1 MLLLLNKFFK
11 KPIHPFNMQ
20 NDGIM
25 TYGQWQYEK
34 GEKTIEFYTKK
45 YTTEEMFKGKNVL
58 DIGCGAAGKS
68 LYYASLG
75 AKKVTGI
82 DVVTYYEQEAL
93 ALAKEKGLED
103 RFEFICGDAANLP
116 FGDNSFDTIIMND
129 AMEHVDEPGKVLQE
143 CLRVL
148 APNGKVYINFPPYNH
163 PYGAHLSDVIGIPW
177 VHLFF
182 TDKALIKGYKKLV
195 NDLPDGQQRIEFR
208 ISKDKNGKEYFSYIN
223 KMSIKRFQKIIDGK
237 KVVYYKEEPLRN
249 ALKPLSRL
257 PVFKELFNKMVVCV
271 IEK

>member
-1 MLLLLNKFFK
+1 MLLLLNKLFK

-20 NDGIM
+20 NEGIM
-25 TYGQWQYEK
+25 TYGQWQFEK
-34 GEKTIEFYTKK
+34 GANTIAFYTKK
-45 YTTEEMFKGKNVL
+45 YNQKEMFQGKRVL
-58 DIGCGAAGKS
+58 DIGCGAAGKT

-82 DVVTYYEQEAL
+82 DVVEYYKQDAL
-93 ALAKEKGLED
+93 ALAKEKGLEE
-103 RFEFICGDAANLP
+103 RFEFVCGDAANLP
-116 FGDNSFDTIIMND
+116 FDDQSFDTIIMND
-129 AMEHVDEPGKVLQE
+129 AMEHVNEPEKVLEE

-148 APNGKVYINFPPYNH
+148 APQGRVYINFPPYHH

-182 TDKALIKGYKKLV
+182 SDKALIQGYKELV
-195 NDLPDGQQRIEFR
+195 KDLPDGQQRINFR
-208 ISKDKNGKEYFSYIN
+208 IATDEKGREYFSYIN
-223 KMSIKRFQKIIDGK
+223 KMSIKRFRNIIKGK

-249 ALKPLSRL
+249 LLKPLSRL
-257 PVFKELFNKMVVCV
+257 PILKEMLNKMVVCV